1 MDLIEKTAKAATGR
15 SGKSLVEKAA
25 ERLGAAPWEEPAAP
39 AHPAPITPPSTAQ
52 ATAAAVAPA
61 APPVREPAVAP
72 GPAPAAPAADT
83 TVRRQTRQQITIDYE
98 RLRAM
103 GFVVPGDQ
111 SMIAEEIRLIKR
123 PLLRNAFASDGRS
136 RGHSHVIMVT
146 SARPAEGKTFTAINL
161 ALSMASERDI
171 TVLLIDSDL
180 AQPQVPAVLGFEADK
195 GLADVLTDPS
205 TDMADVLIRTNIDNL
220 SILPAG
226 RDIPH
231 ANELF
236 ASARMA
242 EFIDEVAKRY
252 HDRMII
258 FDSPPLLARSEPS
271 VLATHMGQVVFV
283 IEAESTSESAV
294 REALGLLGGH
304 KNVGLVLNKVQSL
317 YGGERFGQYYSKYY
331 GYR

>member
-1 MDLIEKTAKAATGR
+1 MDLIEKAAKAATGR

-39 AHPAPITPPSTAQ
+39 ARPAPTSVPTPA
-52 ATAAAVAPA
+52 ATPAAAAPVAP
-61 APPVREPAVAP
+61 V
-72 GPAPAAPAADT
+72 AAPAVDT
-83 TVRRQTRQQITIDYE
+83 GTRRQTRQQIAIDYE

-123 PLLRNAFASDGRS
+123 PLLRNAFATDGRS

-195 GLADVLTDPS
+195 GLADVLTDRA

-283 IEAESTSESAV
+283 VEAESTSESAV

>member
-1 MDLIEKTAKAATGR
+1 MDLIEKAAKAATGL

-25 ERLGAAPWEEPAAP
+25 ERLGAAWDDAAARVHPAEAPPPAAE
-39 AHPAPITPPSTAQ
+39 
-52 ATAAAVAPA
+52 
-61 APPVREPAVAP
+61 PPVRETPAVSPTARP
-72 GPAPAAPAADT
+72 QAAADLAP
-83 TVRRQTRQQITIDYE
+83 RRQTRQQVNIDFE
-98 RLRAM
+98 RLRSM
-103 GFVVPGDQ
+103 GFVVPGEQ

-123 PLLRNAFASDGRS
+123 PLLRNAFSDHGRS
-136 RGHSHVIMVT
+136 QGHSHVIMVT
-146 SARPAEGKTFTAINL
+146 SARPAEGKTFTSINL

-171 TVLLIDSDL
+171 TVLLVDADL
-180 AQPQVPAVLGFEADK
+180 AQPQVPAVLGIEAEK

-205 TDMADVLIRTNIDNL
+205 IDMADVLIRTNVDNL
-220 SILPAG
+220 SVLPAG

-242 EFIDEVAKRY
+242 DFIDDVARRY
-252 HDRMII
+252 RDRIII

-271 VLATHMGQVVFV
+271 VLATHMGQVVLV
-283 IEAESTSESAV
+283 IEAENTSESAV
-294 REALGLLGGH
+294 REAVGLLGGH

-317 YGGERFGQYYSKYY
+317 YGGERFGQYYNKYY

>member
-1 MDLIEKTAKAATGR
+1 MDLIEKAAKAATGR

-25 ERLGAAPWEEPAAP
+25 ERLGTAPWAEPPAP
-39 AHPAPITPPSTAQ
+39 VHPAP
-52 ATAAAVAPA
+52 
-61 APPVREPAVAP
+61 APPPA
-72 GPAPAAPAADT
+72 APAAPAAIVAPAPASAPAPAPAPAPVAPVADT
-83 TVRRQTRQQITIDYE
+83 APRRQTRKQITIDYE

-136 RGHSHVIMVT
+136 QGHSHVIMVT

-195 GLADVLTDPS
+195 GLADVLSDPS

-283 IEAESTSESAV
+283 IEAESTSENAI